1 MAEKKPLCIYGDTMK
16 ELQDGDTL
24 PGGGSTAP
32 AAILTPEITSPLDGA
47 TGVSMTPTITLSQ
60 YYSLYGKPQQALRI
74 QISTAI
80 DFATTLVDET
90 VGAVSEYTVS
100 TALDY
105 ETLIYIRGAYQD
117 EDDVWSDWSQSVS
130 CTTAS
135 EPQRQIIGVALRST
149 GGPGGTWDHIDV
161 DGNTIST
168 PSTAWFDL
176 HPVFGNI
183 EDVTVDG
190 QYMVN
195 VPKFYYKRG
204 TASNGDPAWW
214 MSDIAYT
221 GFSVMPAFVLDGIE
235 VDAFQYGKYQ
245 ASEAA
250 GKLQSVPNVMPVVN
264 VSLTDFLTK
273 ATARN
278 VGAVEGFRLHHYD
291 MLLAIQWLYL
301 IENATMDSQT
311 ETGDGRVN
319 ESSAANV
326 DATDVAQ
333 ATYRGIVGLWGNVQQ
348 WMDGVRTLN
357 DVIERRA
364 YNGSWASTGESV
376 PNSGNAHYP
385 ITFRSTGDEQFIAD
399 TYSGSDDA
407 TATIPD
413 YNRWRNAGEY
423 YPIVG
428 GFWSYAENA
437 GLWVVLCN
445 AAASYSYSSFGARL
459 ARVL

>member
-24 PGGGSTAP
+24 PGGGGTAP
-32 AAILTPEITSPLDGA
+32 AAILTPEITSLLDGA
-47 TGVSMTPTITLSQ
+47 TGVSRTPTITLST

-74 QISTAI
+74 QISTAS
-80 DFATTLVDET
+80 DFATKLVDET

-100 TALDY
+100 TALGY

-117 EDDVWSDWSQSVS
+117 DDDVWSDWSQSVS
-130 CTTAS
+130 CTTTS
-135 EPQRQIIGVALRST
+135 ESQTQIIGVALRST

-176 HPVFGNI
+176 HQVFGNI

-214 MSDIAYT
+214 MSNNAYT
-221 GFSVMPAFVLDGIE
+221 GFSVMPAFVLDGVE
-235 VDAFQYGKYQ
+235 KDSFQYGKYQ
-245 ASEAA
+245 ASESG
-250 GKLQSVPNVMPVVN
+250 GKLQSVPGVLPKVDTNLTTFI
-264 VSLTDFLTK
+264 SL
-273 ATARN
+273 AEARN
-278 VGAVEGFRLHHYD
+278 TGGVAGFRLHHYD
-291 MLLAIQWLYL
+291 MRLAIQWLYL

-348 WMDGVRTLN
+348 WMDGVRTIS

-376 PNSGNAHYP
+376 PNSGDAYYP

-399 TYSGSDDA
+399 TYSGSNDT

-413 YNRWRNAGEY
+413 YTRWRNAGEY
-423 YPIVG
+423 YPFVG
-428 GFWSYAENA
+428 GSWSYAASA
-437 GLWVVLCN
+437 GLWYVACYR
-445 AAASYSYSSFGARL
+445 AASYSFSLIGARL